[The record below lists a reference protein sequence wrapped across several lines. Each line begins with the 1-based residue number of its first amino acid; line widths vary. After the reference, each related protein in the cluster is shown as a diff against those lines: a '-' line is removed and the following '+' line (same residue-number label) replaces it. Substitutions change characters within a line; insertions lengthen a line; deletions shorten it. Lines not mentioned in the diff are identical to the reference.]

1 MEQENE
7 LYEKMKALYEG
18 IKEENEQLKRKMEHD
33 RKVFQWGFWIVLSL
47 FVISWIWQRPVRDY
61 FDFKMENEKE
71 ECLRKGMLPKL
82 HYFSVECLEC
92 DKAMKE

>member
-7 LYEKMKALYEG
+7 LCEKMKALYEG

-47 FVISWIWQRPVRDY
+47 FVITWIWQRPVRDY

-82 HYFSVECLEC
+82 YYFSVECLEC

>member
-33 RKVFQWGFWIVLSL
+33 RKVFQRDFGLFFHFSSL
-47 FVISWIWQRPVRDY
+47 LGYGNVPLGIISISKWRMRKRSVSERVCFRSCIISAWSVWNVIKP
-61 FDFKMENEKE
+61 
-71 ECLRKGMLPKL
+71 
-82 HYFSVECLEC
+82 
-92 DKAMKE
+92 

>member
-33 RKVFQWGFWIVLSL
+33 RKVF
-47 FVISWIWQRPVRDY
+47 
-61 FDFKMENEKE
+61 
-71 ECLRKGMLPKL
+71 
-82 HYFSVECLEC
+82 
-92 DKAMKE
+92 

>member
-1 MEQENE
+1 MEQKNE

-47 FVISWIWQRPVRDY
+47 FVITWIWQRPVRDY

-82 HYFSVECLEC
+82 YYFSVECLEC